1 MQSPVLHFFPFY
13 KFLPPSD
20 KRQQVEILQ
29 SLVLLVPEPP
39 AFPGCLAVVLIQEPF
54 HTVTIEEILVN
65 VGRKNEILEMCT
77 LQRILEEKRHRC
89 KSTLFPLGGDGC
101 RKQRFV
107 MILQKIFRLKRP
119 RAISGT
125 LSPLH
130 FKPTGNSCR
139 KLYRSKSIKGK
150 ARLLP
155 NICAIRE
162 AL

>member
-107 MILQKIFRLKRP
+107 MILQKIFRLKTAARYI
-119 RAISGT
+119 RHTVSLALQTNRQLLQEIVQIQIHKQGC
-125 LSPLH
+125 
-130 FKPTGNSCR
+130 CR
-139 KLYRSKSIKGK
+139 TSAPY
-150 ARLLP
+150 ARL
-155 NICAIRE
+155 CRG
-162 AL
+162 